1 MASEESDLSISANAS
16 NNHIQKLLEDKSKAR
31 NYIKSC
37 KNIIKR
43 QVDQLKKQQSE
54 FKNAVSTLETQSFTT
69 RFHSVAFKLELD
81 IMRLINIRRRIDTIA
96 KKKFFLKFSAQVLK
110 SRGSDYAKIRTAFAL
125 VRTACEGIAKYIK
138 SKQSQR
144 KKFSFNSIEQY
155 SASKDPDSLLSRLDS
170 IKKENFSLKASLLE
184 SGKGASFEELVE
196 DNKRLKEKLRS
207 TEQSVGNFIREMGN
221 LLSSHEPPGF
231 MHENDSPKPAVK
243 AKKGKKPKTRVPVI
257 SPDRIEFP
265 VRKNKIN
272 RVNFD

>member
-1 MASEESDLSISANAS
+1 MASEESELSISANAS

-96 KKKFFLKFSAQVLK
+96 KKKFFLKFSSQVLK

-125 VRTACEGIAKYIK
+125 VRISCENIVKYIK
-138 SKQSQR
+138 SKQNQR
-144 KKFSFNSIEQY
+144 KKISFNSIEQFA
-155 SASKDPDSLLSRLDS
+155 ASKDPNSLSSRLDLM
-170 IKKENFSLKASLLE
+170 KKENFSLKASLLE

-196 DNKRLKEKLRS
+196 ENKRLKEKLRS

>member
-1 MASEESDLSISANAS
+1 MASEDSEVSVSANLS
-16 NNHIQKLLEDKSKAR
+16 SNHIQKLLDDKNKAR

-43 QVDQLKKQQSE
+43 QVEQLKKQQGE

-96 KKKFFLKFSAQVLK
+96 KKKFFLKFVGQVFK
-110 SRGSDYAKIRTAFAL
+110 SRHSEYSRLRASYALARQSCENIKKYIRNKIRQ
-125 VRTACEGIAKYIK
+125 RAKAGFLAIE
-138 SKQSQR
+138 
-144 KKFSFNSIEQY
+144 SFVL
-155 SASKDPDSLLSRLDS
+155 SKDPNSASSKLEVL
-170 IKKENFSLKASLLE
+170 KKENFSLKTSLLE
-184 SGKGASFEELVE
+184 AGKGNSFEDLVE
-196 DNKRLKEKLRS
+196 ENKKLKEKLKT
-207 TEQSVGNFIREMGN
+207 TEQSVGNFIREMGG

-231 MHENDSPKPAVK
+231 THENDSPKPVSK
-243 AKKGKKPKTRVPVI
+243 AKKGKKPKARVPML
-257 SPDRIEFP
+257 SPDRIELP

>member
-1 MASEESDLSISANAS
+1 MASEESELSISANVS
-16 NNHIQKLLEDKSKAR
+16 NNHMQKLLEDKSKAR

-37 KNIIKR
+37 KTIIKR

-96 KKKFFLKFSAQVLK
+96 KKKFFLKYLAQVLK
-110 SRGSDYAKIRTAFAL
+110 SRASEYAKIRTAFAL
-125 VRTACEGIAKYIK
+125 VRTSCEGIVKYIK

-144 KKFSFNSIEQY
+144 KKLTFSMIEQY
-155 SASKDPDSLLSRLDS
+155 SASKDPSSMNSRLETM
-170 IKKENFSLKASLLE
+170 KKENFMLKASLLE
-184 SGKGASFEELVE
+184 SGKAGSFEELVE
-196 DNKRLKEKLRS
+196 ENKRLKEKLKS

-221 LLSSHEPPGF
+221 LLSSHEPTGF
-231 MHENDSPKPAVK
+231 VHEGDSPKPAVK
-243 AKKGKKPKTRVPVI
+243 AKKGKKPKARIPVI
-257 SPDRIEFP
+257 SPDRVEFP

>member
-1 MASEESDLSISANAS
+1 MASEDSEVSISANLS

-43 QVDQLKKQQSE
+43 QVEQLKKQQAE

-96 KKKFFLKFSAQVLK
+96 KKKFFLKFVGQVLK
-110 SRGSDYAKIRTAFAL
+110 SRFSEYAKIRTAYAL
-125 VRTACEGIAKYIK
+125 VRQAGESLAKYIK
-138 SKQSQR
+138 NKQKQR
-144 KKFSFNSIEQY
+144 MKLALTSIEIF
-155 SASKDPDSLLSRLDS
+155 SAGKDPNSAFSRLE
-170 IKKENFSLKASLLE
+170 ILKKENFGLKAALLE
-184 SGKGASFEELVE
+184 TGKGGTFEELVE
-196 DNKRLKEKLRS
+196 ENKKLKEKLKS
-207 TEQSVGNFIREMGN
+207 TEQSVGNFIRDMGC
-221 LLSSHEPPGF
+221 LLNSHEPPGF
-231 MHENDSPKPAVK
+231 AHENDSPKPATK
-243 AKKGKKPKTRVPVI
+243 AKKGKKPKSRVPVI
-257 SPDRIEFP
+257 SPDRVEFP